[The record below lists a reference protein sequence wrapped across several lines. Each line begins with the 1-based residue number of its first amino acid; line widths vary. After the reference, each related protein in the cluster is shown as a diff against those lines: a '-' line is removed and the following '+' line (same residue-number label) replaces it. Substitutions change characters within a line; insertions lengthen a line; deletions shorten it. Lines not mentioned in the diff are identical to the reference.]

1 MPTSLLTRPRQVCYV
16 NHMKIHKNSLSY
28 FLLFALEKSIDGV
41 AYFNEFVNNPGY
53 WAYGTGNPFDKPAI
67 SQAIKRLREKGYLET
82 EVNEGKVLIK
92 LTELGEDALGLVD
105 DNKPWD
111 KKWRIVIYDIPE
123 EQKIVR
129 DLFRRRLKEWG
140 FQLWQQ
146 STWITKKDVTEKLR
160 KIIKKLGISRWVVVI
175 ESNDPAISNI
185 ISAAA

>member
-1 MPTSLLTRPRQVCYV
+1 MRIRRG
-16 NHMKIHKNSLSY
+16 SLSY

-53 WAYGTGNPFDKPAI
+53 WAYGTGKDFDKPVI

-82 EVNEGKVLIK
+82 TVDAGKVIVK
-92 LTELGEDALGLVD
+92 LTELGEDALGLME

-123 EQKIVR
+123 ENKVVR
-129 DLFRRRLKEWG
+129 DLFRRRLKEWN

-146 STWITKKDVTEKLR
+146 STWITKKDITEKLR
-160 KIIKKLGISRWVVVI
+160 KVIKKLGISKWVAVI